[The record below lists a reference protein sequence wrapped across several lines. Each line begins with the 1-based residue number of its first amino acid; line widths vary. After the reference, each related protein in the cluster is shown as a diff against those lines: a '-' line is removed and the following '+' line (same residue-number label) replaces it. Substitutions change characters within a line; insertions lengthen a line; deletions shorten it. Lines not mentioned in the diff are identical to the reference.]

1 MSNKKKA
8 WSSPRVSVIPSANAL
23 LARFRGVALTATE
36 QKKLDRLAIEMRRGR
51 SRSVAA

>member
-8 WSSPRVSVIPSANAL
+8 WSTPRVSVIPSASAL
-23 LARFRGVALTATE
+23 LERFRGVALNATQ
-36 QKKLDRLAIEMRRGR
+36 QKKLDRMDNEMRRGR